1 MFQINQAKKLMNKY
15 NINSKVVSPSTF
27 KKALNVET
35 EHRNVTYGSPYKTA
49 LIAIAHLKEDPK
61 YYKKLIKQEKGAER
75 FYKTHKKPSIYN

>member
-1 MFQINQAKKLMNKY
+1 MNKN

-27 KKALNVET
+27 KKALNIEL

-49 LIAIAHLKEDPK
+49 KIALAHLKEDPK

-75 FYKTHKKPSIYN
+75 YYKTHIKPSIFNKPTPRF